1 MKVKLYILLYAMF
14 GMCTNSLF
22 AQENVVVKAANGF
35 VEEGLK
41 STDVLIRVCIVLIIL
56 FIVCFISFF
65 ITLMV
70 ARSSHKYDDQYEKN
84 IKEKYELLLTGVI
97 FNDEDEMETEEFLE
111 SKRRV
116 ISHFKKHYLH
126 RKKNRIYLREHILLL
141 HKNFAGSAAEILR
154 NLYID
159 LKLDKEAIKELN
171 SPDWGIQANAV
182 KELAQLKIAKAT
194 KKILSRTQHENH
206 TLRLEAQVASISL
219 SKNAPFSFLDKD
231 KNFLTEWHQLNL
243 SQVIDKLDA
252 EDIPKFN
259 QWFSSKNET
268 VVQFC
273 VKMTLHFDQF
283 DSINDLINLLKHP
296 SQLVVGEAAKVLG
309 EFGATDA
316 DVALLNVY
324 RDAETWVKIR
334 ILNALGKCGT
344 HEIIPFLQ
352 QQLLQNDIDIAF
364 EAGRALRLFGNEGV
378 EVLKANTASP
388 LFGVSGICYHLLDER
403 I

>member
-1 MKVKLYILLYAMF
+1 MSSVLAQPNEASASVVSFIEKELEATDLLI
-14 GMCTNSLF
+14 
-22 AQENVVVKAANGF
+22 K
-35 VEEGLK
+35 
-41 STDVLIRVCIVLIIL
+41 ICIVLIIL
-56 FIVCFISFF
+56 FIVLFISFF

-70 ARSSHKYDDQYEKN
+70 ARTTHRHRDHYEKSL
-84 IKEKYELLLTGVI
+84 KEKYELLLTGII
-97 FNDEDEMETEEFLE
+97 FNDEDDLETEEFLE
-111 SKRRV
+111 SKKRV

-126 RKKNRIYLREHILLL
+126 LRKNRAYLREHILLL
-141 HKNFAGSAAEILR
+141 HKNFAGTAADVLR
-154 NLYID
+154 KLYIE
-159 LKLDKEAIKELN
+159 LKLDKEAIRELN

-182 KELAQLKIAKAT
+182 KELAQLGITAAA
-194 KKILSRTQHENH
+194 KKIKRRTQHENH
-206 TLRLEAQVASISL
+206 TLRIEAQVASIIL
-219 SKNAPFSFLDKD
+219 ETKDRFSFLGKD
-231 KNFLTEWHQLNL
+231 KNVLTEWHQLNL

-252 EDIPKFN
+252 EDIPQFK
-259 QWFSSKNET
+259 QWFSSTNDS

-273 VKMTLHFDQF
+273 IKMTLQFDQF
-283 DSINDLINLLKHP
+283 ESTNDLINLLKHP

-324 RDAETWVKIR
+324 RDAENWVKIR

-364 EAGRALRLFGNEGV
+364 EAGKALRLFGNEGIDT
-378 EVLKANTASP
+378 LKANLSSP
-388 LFGVSGICYHLLDER
+388 LYGVSNICQHLLDER

>member
-1 MKVKLYILLYAMF
+1 MVLFAF
-14 GMCTNSLF
+14 TDGLF
-22 AQENVVVKAANGF
+22 AQENKVVKAANDF

-41 STDVLIRVCIVLIIL
+41 STDILIRVCIVLIII
-56 FIVCFISFF
+56 FITCFIAFF

-111 SKRRV
+111 SKKRV

-141 HKNFAGSAAEILR
+141 HKNFAGSAADILK

-159 LKLDKEAIKELN
+159 LKLDKEAIRELN

-182 KELAQLKIAKAT
+182 RELAQLSITKAA
-194 KKILSRTQHENH
+194 KKIKSRTQHENH
-206 TLRLEAQVASISL
+206 TLRLEAQIASVTLNS
-219 SKNAPFSFLDKD
+219 NDPFSFLDKD
-231 KNFLTEWHQLNL
+231 RNWLTEWHQLNL
-243 SQVIDKLDA
+243 SQVIDKMEA
-252 EDIPKFN
+252 EDIPQFN
-259 QWFSSKNET
+259 RWFLSKNET

-283 DSINDLINLLKHP
+283 DSTNDLINLLKHP
-296 SQLVVGEAAKVLG
+296 SQLVVGEVAKVLG

-364 EAGRALRLFGNEGV
+364 EAGRALRLFGNEGID
-378 EVLKANTASP
+378 VLKANTSSP
-388 LFGVSGICYHLLDER
+388 LFGVSGICHHLLDER